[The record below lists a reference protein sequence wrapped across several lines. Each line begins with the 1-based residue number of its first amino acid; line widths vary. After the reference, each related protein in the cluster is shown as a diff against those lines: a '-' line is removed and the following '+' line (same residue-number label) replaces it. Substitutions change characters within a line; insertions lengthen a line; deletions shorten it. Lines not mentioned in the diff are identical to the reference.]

1 MSSASR
7 MSEQCERMSEKE
19 FSSPSPS
26 SNRGEIKNDLG
37 LNEIVIMTKIQ
48 PQIVSYQ

>member
-1 MSSASR
+1 MSEQCER
-7 MSEQCERMSEKE
+7 MSEQCERMSEQE

-37 LNEIVIMTKIQ
+37 LNEIVIMIKI
-48 PQIVSYQ
+48 

>member
-1 MSSASR
+1 MSNQTNERSGASKQ
-7 MSEQCERMSEKE
+7 MSEQCERMSEQE

-37 LNEIVIMTKIQ
+37 LNEIVIMIKI
-48 PQIVSYQ
+48 